1 MMMMTMINDLPNS
14 VQDNKIKLFADD
26 TNVFVFAKDI
36 VSLESKTND
45 CVSRMEKWFLSNLLS
60 VNSSKTC
67 YSLFNCKKASV
78 NHDINIKLNN
88 SSIVKINSC
97 VYLGIHID
105 DRLKWYIHVDSI
117 YNGLGKYTSIFFKL
131 GFILLSDVLKNMYF
145 SIVHSRLLYGIEIYG
160 NADLCVIDKVIKLNN
175 RLLRTLQ
182 GKPMDYP
189 VYRLYMNYDTLP
201 IPVLYKFKV
210 LKFMFMFNHHK
221 SLLPSVFHDYFHTNS
236 FVHSWSMSHIHTELP
251 ATQVF

>member
-1 MMMMTMINDLPNS
+1 MLIS
-14 VQDNKIKLFADD
+14 QKL
-26 TNVFVFAKDI
+26 VILYLI
-36 VSLESKTND
+36 VK
-45 CVSRMEKWFLSNLLS
+45 V
-60 VNSSKTC
+60 
-67 YSLFNCKKASV
+67 SV

-105 DRLKWYIHVDSI
+105 DRLKWNIHVDSI
-117 YNGLGKYTSIFFKL
+117 YNGLVKYTSIFFKL
-131 GFILLSDVLKNMYF
+131 RFILPSDVLKNMYF
-145 SIVHSRLLYGIEIYG
+145 SLVHSRLLYGIEIYG
-160 NADLCVIDKVIKLNN
+160 NADLCVIDKLIKLNN

-236 FVHSWSMSHIHTELP
+236 FVHQYNTRNKNDFHVYSCMTKFGSKSLLCNGPQLWNELP
-251 ATQVF
+251 VSLKANSSLSTFEKLLKAYLRNASY